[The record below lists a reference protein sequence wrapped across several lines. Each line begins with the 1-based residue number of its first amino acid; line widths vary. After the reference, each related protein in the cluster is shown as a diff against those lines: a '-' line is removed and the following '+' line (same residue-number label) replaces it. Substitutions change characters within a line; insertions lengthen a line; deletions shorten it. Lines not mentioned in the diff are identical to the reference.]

1 MALADVPLSLSPSSP
16 HRAAHHVRLPTT
28 PPPPLPPPSCA
39 VAKEATTAAHLRS
52 STTADPPRPPR
63 PTAGPPPPRGDQ
75 ELRLA
80 ESYAIL
86 EPRLLGSRGS
96 TESLPSPPTRASP
109 IFPDPFK
116 RIRVP
121 RRCSG
126 APLAAAGGPLLAT
139 SPLSI
144 ACYAAWASWSTARRR
159 WTAGGRRHPSTAHA
173 LALAHRRPCPIPPSA
188 TIFPTPSSDLRRPLP
203 SSSSSASTSSLLPPS
218 SLNQGSPHL
227 IRSRPRRASPTIGTR
242 RWFGPGGG
250 SCNPGVAAAVVPFRR
265 HQGSTQRPRAASRA
279 GQSANDA
286 AALAMRRRLP
296 WRTRRQQPWAWKTVL
311 DPVSRRR
318 CLVVKQRGPSAA
330 PCPTSRPRGVSV
342 ALLDPASPCNRL
354 CRQHLHEIVLV
365 SVVQDQRQESAKY
378 DDENKANDGEPSSI
392 EAEQSIGI
400 LSFNAH
406 PKFQLPEIKASFSRC
421 RSKLP
426 HEFSAT

>member
-16 HRAAHHVRLPTT
+16 HRVAHHVRLPTT
-28 PPPPLPPPSCA
+28 PPTPLPPPSCA
-39 VAKEATTAAHLRS
+39 VAKEATTAAYLRS

-63 PTAGPPPPRGDQ
+63 STAGPPPPRGDQ

-86 EPRLLGSRGS
+86 EPCLLGSRGS

-126 APLAAAGGPLLAT
+126 PLLVAAGGPLLAT
-139 SPLSI
+139 SPPLDCLLCSL
-144 ACYAAWASWSTARRR
+144 
-159 WTAGGRRHPSTAHA
+159 GVVV
-173 LALAHRRPCPIPPSA
+173 HRSPPLDGWRSSAPKYRPCSGACTPPALPHPTLRHHLPHPELGFTTPTALQFELRLDLIPA
-188 TIFPTPSSDLRRPLP
+188 AAVFPEPRKPSSDTL
-203 SSSSSASTSSLLPPS
+203 SSATCFSNHCQYVLSISTL
-218 SLNQGSPHL
+218 Q
-227 IRSRPRRASPTIGTR
+227 
-242 RWFGPGGG
+242 
-250 SCNPGVAAAVVPFRR
+250 
-265 HQGSTQRPRAASRA
+265 
-279 GQSANDA
+279 
-286 AALAMRRRLP
+286 
-296 WRTRRQQPWAWKTVL
+296 
-311 DPVSRRR
+311 
-318 CLVVKQRGPSAA
+318 
-330 PCPTSRPRGVSV
+330 
-342 ALLDPASPCNRL
+342 
-354 CRQHLHEIVLV
+354 V

-426 HEFSAT
+426 HFCS

>member
-16 HRAAHHVRLPTT
+16 HRAGHHVRLPTT

-39 VAKEATTAAHLRS
+39 VA
-52 STTADPPRPPR
+52 
-63 PTAGPPPPRGDQ
+63 
-75 ELRLA
+75 
-80 ESYAIL
+80 
-86 EPRLLGSRGS
+86 
-96 TESLPSPPTRASP
+96 
-109 IFPDPFK
+109 
-116 RIRVP
+116 
-121 RRCSG
+121 
-126 APLAAAGGPLLAT
+126 
-139 SPLSI
+139 
-144 ACYAAWASWSTARRR
+144 WASWSTARRS
-159 WTAGGRRHPSTAHA
+159 WMAGGRRHPSTAHA

-188 TIFPTPSSDLRRPLP
+188 TTFPTPSSDLRRPLP
-203 SSSSSASTSSLLPPS
+203 SSSSSASTSSLLPSS

-365 SVVQDQRQESAKY
+365 YVVQDQRQESAKY
-378 DDENKANDGEPSSI
+378 DDENKANDGELSSI

-426 HEFSAT
+426 HT

>member
-28 PPPPLPPPSCA
+28 PLPPLPPPPLPPPSCA
-39 VAKEATTAAHLRS
+39 VAKEAPTAAHLRS

-126 APLAAAGGPLLAT
+126 PPLAT
-139 SPLSI
+139 SPPLDCLLCSL
-144 ACYAAWASWSTARRR
+144 
-159 WTAGGRRHPSTAHA
+159 GVVV
-173 LALAHRRPCPIPPSA
+173 HRSPPLDGWRSSAPKYRPCSGACTPPA
-188 TIFPTPSSDLRRPLP
+188 LPHPTLRHHLPHPEPSSL
-203 SSSSSASTSSLLPPS
+203 SSASTSSLLTSS

-250 SCNPGVAAAVVPFRR
+250 SCNPGVAVAVVPFRR
-265 HQGSTQRPRAASRA
+265 HQGSTQRP
-279 GQSANDA
+279 
-286 AALAMRRRLP
+286 
-296 WRTRRQQPWAWKTVL
+296 
-311 DPVSRRR
+311 
-318 CLVVKQRGPSAA
+318 
-330 PCPTSRPRGVSV
+330 
-342 ALLDPASPCNRL
+342 
-354 CRQHLHEIVLV
+354 
-365 SVVQDQRQESAKY
+365 
-378 DDENKANDGEPSSI
+378 
-392 EAEQSIGI
+392 
-400 LSFNAH
+400 
-406 PKFQLPEIKASFSRC
+406 
-421 RSKLP
+421 
-426 HEFSAT
+426 